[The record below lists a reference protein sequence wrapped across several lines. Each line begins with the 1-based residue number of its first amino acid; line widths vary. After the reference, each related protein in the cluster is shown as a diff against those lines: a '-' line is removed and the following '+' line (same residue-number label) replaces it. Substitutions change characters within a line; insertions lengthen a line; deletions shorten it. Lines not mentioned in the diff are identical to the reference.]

1 MNSNADFLDEHEH
14 LSDLGIT
21 LVEER
26 EGYVK
31 LRLPY
36 DERLGNPGTGVMQGG
51 VVATLIDHA
60 GGAVLRT
67 TLDDPFGTPHASTE
81 LNVSFVQPADR
92 DLVAEGEAVRVGGS
106 TAVVAVEVY
115 AEGGDQTGGAGDE
128 GGESGDETG
137 NGAEGDD
144 GRDTVAVG
152 RVSLHLSR

>member
-1 MNSNADFLDEHEH
+1 MTPNEEFLADHDH
-14 LSDLGIT
+14 LQDLGIS
-21 LVEER
+21 LEDER
-26 EGYVK
+26 EGFVR

-36 DERLGNPGTGVMQGG
+36 EESLGNPGTGVMQGG

-92 DLVAEGEAVRVGGS
+92 DLVAEGEAIRIGGS
-106 TAVVAVEVY
+106 TAVVEVEVF
-115 AEGGDQTGGAGDE
+115 
-128 GGESGDETG
+128 
-137 NGAEGDD
+137 AEGDGGED
-144 GRDTVAVG
+144 EESRETIAVG